1 MQLLEKVTFN
11 PNICG
16 VELGFTGNLLA
27 SSIPEWQE
35 FYNSYMSGIDFTKT
49 YIGLGSVAFEEQ
61 SAESAAGISYKQKI
75 IIRFPVTDSKR
86 AERLA
91 LMHQVRFLKLKLT
104 NGLDLVIGRNDYQQ
118 NARPKIKTES
128 NIKMGEI
135 TFETVSITPAGFVAN
150 AQAYGLPTFIPI
162 SLH

>member
-1 MQLLEKVTFN
+1 MQVLDKVRFS

-16 VELGFTGNLLA
+16 VELGFYGQLKPSA
-27 SSIPEWQE
+27 IPEWQQ
-35 FYNSYMSGIDFTKT
+35 FYNSYMDNIDFTKT
-49 YIGLGSVAFEEQ
+49 YIGLASVSFEEQ

-75 IIRFPVTDSKR
+75 SIRFPSTDSKR
-86 AERLA
+86 SERLI
-91 LMHQVRFLKLKLT
+91 LMQRVRFLKLKLT
-104 NGLDLVIGRNDYQQ
+104 NGLDLVIGRNDYHQ

-150 AQAYGLPTFIPI
+150 AQSYGLPTFIPI
-162 SLH
+162 TQH